1 MYMPRSE
8 SLSKLH
14 SHVRNTLDCYTRLSH
29 KNYTTN
35 KERSLDTEINE
46 QILWF
51 SINSKGNNSS
61 QGWTDWHDIFSES
74 CSKWYVSL
82 FWRMSNG
89 NWKLIIYDILYYVH
103 YAPFLLFHFFLG
115 GGGGYHCHHLMLT
128 LSWSLKA
135 LLTYHCLKIINA
147 HFSYRTVYY
156 NVAMPKFTCTI
167 QNNFNMYIKKIKNIY
182 IHTHIYIHIYVYLN

>member
-35 KERSLDTEINE
+35 KDRSLDTEINE

-61 QGWTDWHDIFSES
+61 QGWTDWHYIFSES
-74 CSKWYVSL
+74 CSKWFVSL

-103 YAPFLLFHFFLG
+103 YAPFLRFHFFAGVG
-115 GGGGYHCHHLMLT
+115 GLPLPSSNANFKLIFKST
-128 LSWSLKA
+128 TNLSLFKDNQCP
-135 LLTYHCLKIINA
+135 LFI
-147 HFSYRTVYY
+147 SYSV
-156 NVAMPKFTCTI
+156 
-167 QNNFNMYIKKIKNIY
+167 
-182 IHTHIYIHIYVYLN
+182 L